1 MYAVLSAIRNF
12 YNPEIDDIS
21 DVMDEVGDLAGQW
34 EMLARKLGI
43 KPGNI
48 GRFRAYR
55 MGNVEMALND
65 AVADWL
71 KKNYDVRKFGKPNWR
86 TLANAVQLID
96 DDLART
102 IARNH
107 PKGN

>member
-1 MYAVLSAIRNF
+1 MLYISAIRNF
-12 YNPEIDDIS
+12 YNPEKGDIK
-21 DVMDEVGDLAGQW
+21 DVMNEVGDLAGQW
-34 EMLARKLGI
+34 EEFAQELGI

-48 GRFRAYR
+48 GKFKANR
-55 MGNVEMALND
+55 MGNVGMALND

-86 TLANAVQLID
+86 TLANAVQPID
-96 DDLART
+96 DALART
-102 IARNH
+102 IAKNH

>member
-1 MYAVLSAIRNF
+1 
-12 YNPEIDDIS
+12 
-21 DVMDEVGDLAGQW
+21 MDEVGDLAGEW
-34 EMLARKLGI
+34 EEFAQKLGI

-48 GRFRAYR
+48 KANR
-55 MGNVEMALND
+55 MGNVKMALND
-65 AVADWL
+65 TVADWL
-71 KKNYDVRKFGKPNWR
+71 KKNYNMRKFGRPNWR
-86 TLANAVQLID
+86 TLANAVQPID